1 MLFRGFKLA
10 GVIVNEEIG
19 TMTLSC
25 LTVTRGNGNESGY
38 GLTFALRNDRGIFVG
53 GVG

>member
-25 LTVTRGNGNESGY
+25 LQKVSGQ
-38 GLTFALRNDRGIFVG
+38 ALI
-53 GVG
+53 